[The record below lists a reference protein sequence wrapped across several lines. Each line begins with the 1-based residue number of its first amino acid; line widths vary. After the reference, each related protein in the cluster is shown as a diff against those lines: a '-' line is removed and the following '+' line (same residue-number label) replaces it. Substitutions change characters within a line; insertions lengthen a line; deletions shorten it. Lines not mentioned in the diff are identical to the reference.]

1 MNALHLQLE
10 KALISLG
17 EQKIETLFIGGGT
30 PSCVPA
36 NEYGKLFLSL
46 QPYLAPN
53 AEITTEANPNSATS
67 SWLQSMFDYGVN
79 RISFGVQSFNDEK
92 LQFLGR
98 SHNQKKAIAAIQEA
112 QTIGF
117 EKINCDL
124 IYGVQNDT
132 QTLLQKD
139 IDSIKD
145 LNVTHVSAYSL
156 TLEEHTPFYGKSHV
170 KIDDEILSAQLF
182 KMLEKA
188 GFKQYEI
195 SNFAQHE
202 SFQSRH
208 NLGYWQ
214 HKAYLGIGAG
224 AVGYAHK
231 KRYYMPKEIQAY
243 IKNPY
248 FYETEVL
255 SDEDIKVEKVLLG
268 FRSIVGVE
276 MSLFTQAQLNKI
288 QLLLENKKLFQVNE
302 KIYNYNFLLADELA
316 LYVLE

>member
-36 NEYGKLFLSL
+36 NEYEKLFLSL

-79 RISFGVQSFNDEK
+79 RISFGVQSFNNEK

-98 SHNQKKAIAAIQEA
+98 SHNQKKAITAIQEA

-188 GFKQYEI
+188 GFRQYEI
-195 SNFAQHE
+195 SNFAQHK
-202 SFQSRH
+202 SLQSQH

-214 HKAYLGIGAG
+214 HKEYLGIGAG
-224 AVGYAHK
+224 AVGYSNQKRFYTHK
-231 KRYYMPKEIQAY
+231 DVQAY
-243 IKNPY
+243 IQNPY
-248 FYETEVL
+248 FYETETL
-255 SDEDIKVEKVLLG
+255 SLEDIKTEKVLLG
-268 FRSIVGVE
+268 FRSIVGV
-276 MSLFTQAQLNKI
+276 SKNLFNANELQKVEFLIKNNQLFE
-288 QLLLENKKLFQVNE
+288 ENRTFFNP
-302 KIYNYNFLLADELA
+302 NFLLADELA
-316 LYVLE
+316 LYILE